1 MVAKSY
7 HTRPLVQ
14 IVVTNHSTCRY
25 QYFVLQKK
33 EMIVTSVLPI
43 VTIYPDVFDAAD
55 NLHGEQ
61 VLSQLISI
69 FLHSLRAP
77 WREQIYS

>member
-1 MVAKSY
+1 
-7 HTRPLVQ
+7 
-14 IVVTNHSTCRY
+14 
-25 QYFVLQKK
+25 
-33 EMIVTSVLPI
+33 MIVTSVLPI